1 MDNFKI
7 WFQRLTFANFI
18 LLLLIF
24 ISYILWVPNGKWG
37 TLSDAIIATFT
48 FIIAYTTTLLLVAA
62 YLAGNSWFDQFKY
75 QKENEFIET
84 LVSIFILNQ
93 IIREYNNRLS
103 MYQDLIHK
111 EEGDQKKFPSEA
123 EGFLQ
128 SNGIDTSV
136 KTYSISD
143 IINFKKY
150 YDFMQPIN
158 REKILESIVEINNK
172 KYKAISL
179 ASTLKLDISSE
190 ELNDDISLL
199 RNSEKEDDHSS
210 SKKIIEKYADN
221 LGLKDFTLVTTK
233 RFEEYKKGSF

>member
-1 MDNFKI
+1 
-7 WFQRLTFANFI
+7 
-18 LLLLIF
+18 
-24 ISYILWVPNGKWG
+24 
-37 TLSDAIIATFT
+37 
-48 FIIAYTTTLLLVAA
+48 LVAA
-62 YLAGNSWFDQFKY
+62 YIAGNSWFDQFKY

-150 YDFMQPIN
+150 YDFIQPRN
-158 REKILESIVEINNK
+158 REKILESIVDNK
-172 KYKAISL
+172 KYKAWYI
-179 ASTLKLDISSE
+179 
-190 ELNDDISLL
+190 
-199 RNSEKEDDHSS
+199 
-210 SKKIIEKYADN
+210 
-221 LGLKDFTLVTTK
+221 
-233 RFEEYKKGSF
+233 